1 MRNCKEVVRLLASG
15 EELRL
20 LDKAELRVHLLM
32 CSNCSR
38 FAKQLRLMKKA
49 FVNLFKRV
57 AAVDKSVVKQL
68 EDDVLKKVDK

>member
-1 MRNCKEVVRLLASG
+1 
-15 EELRL
+15 
-20 LDKAELRVHLLM
+20 
-32 CSNCSR
+32 
-38 FAKQLRLMKKA
+38 MKKA